1 MHGLETIFQI
11 FWQSLV
17 LSFAEIRAA
26 KLRSFLSLLG
36 ISIGIICIISVR
48 TAVNSLEMNVQNSF
62 ASLGNDILYIQKWP
76 WIWTDDYPWWK
87 YVNRPVSNKRE
98 LDQLQQITKGAKASC
113 ILFIE
118 NGRTAI
124 VGDQSVEG
132 ISFVGASYDYNQIK
146 EMEFTQGRYFT
157 TSESNGAAAV
167 ALLGADVAEGL
178 FPNRSNIE
186 GEEIKVSGI
195 KMKVIGV
202 LKKEG
207 SDLFGFSA
215 DNNVIIP
222 YSYMTMFANMR
233 RGNDPLI
240 AVVPKKGVPVD
251 ELKYELRGAMRS
263 IRRLSPFADDNFAV
277 NQVSVFTE
285 GIKNIFAFINVVGI
299 IIGGFSIVVGGFG
312 IANIMFVAVKERTY
326 IIGIKKAI
334 GAKRIYILM
343 EFLLEAIVLCLLG
356 GIAGLIVVILL
367 ISGVQY
373 LVTNVWENDFKF
385 YITAYNLTLGVSIS
399 VFVGVLAGFI
409 PAWSASKMRPVDAI
423 RS

>member
-1 MHGLETIFQI
+1 M
-11 FWQSLV
+11 

-62 ASLGNDILYIQKWP
+62 ASLGNDIVYVQKWP
-76 WIWTDDYPWWK
+76 WIWTEDYPWWK
-87 YVNRPVSNKRE
+87 YLNRPVSNKRE
-98 LDQLQQITKGAKASC
+98 LDQLQQLVKGAEASA

-118 NGRTAI
+118 GGKTALA
-124 VGDQSVEG
+124 GDQSVEG
-132 ISFVGASYDYNQIK
+132 VSLVGASYDYNQIK
-146 EMEFTQGRYFT
+146 TMDFTQGRYFT
-157 TSESNGAAAV
+157 TSESNGAAPV
-167 ALLGADVAEGL
+167 ALVGADIAEGL

-186 GEEIKVSGI
+186 GEEFKVNGIKVKI
-195 KMKVIGV
+195 IGV

-222 YSYMTMFANMR
+222 YSYMNMFVNTR
-233 RGNDPLI
+233 RGSDPLI
-240 AVVPKKGVPVD
+240 AVIPKKGVPVD

-263 IRRLSPFADDNFAV
+263 IRRLSPFAEDNFAV

-285 GIKNIFAFINVVGI
+285 GIKGIFAFIGLVGI
-299 IIGGFSIVVGGFG
+299 IIGGFSIIVGGFG

-356 GIAGLIVVILL
+356 GVAGLVVVILL
-367 ISGVQY
+367 ISGLQY

-385 YITAYNLTLGVSIS
+385 YITAYNLILGVSIS

>member
-1 MHGLETIFQI
+1 M
-11 FWQSLV
+11 

-62 ASLGNDILYIQKWP
+62 ASLGNDIIYVQKWP
-76 WIWTDDYPWWK
+76 WIWTEDYPWWK

-98 LDQLQQITKGAKASC
+98 LDQLQQLVTGAEASA

-118 NGRTAI
+118 GGKTALA
-124 VGDQSVEG
+124 GDQSVEG
-132 ISFVGASYDYNQIK
+132 ISLVGASYDYNRIK

-167 ALLGADVAEGL
+167 ALVGADVAEAL
-178 FPNRSNIE
+178 FPTRSNIE
-186 GEEIKVSGI
+186 GEEIKVMGI
-195 KMKVIGV
+195 KVKVIGV

-222 YSYMTMFANMR
+222 YSYMNMFVNTR
-233 RGNDPLI
+233 RGSDPLI
-240 AVVPKKGVPVD
+240 TVIPKKGVPVD

-263 IRRLSPFADDNFAV
+263 IRRLSPFAEDNFAV

-285 GIKNIFAFINVVGI
+285 GIKGIFAFINVVGI
-299 IIGGFSIVVGGFG
+299 IIGGFSIIVGGFG

-334 GAKRIYILM
+334 GAKRIYILL
-343 EFLLEAIVLCLLG
+343 EFLLEAIVLCVLG
-356 GIAGLIVVILL
+356 GIAGLVVVVLL
-367 ISGVQY
+367 ISGLQY

-385 YITAYNLTLGVSIS
+385 YITAYNLILGVSIS